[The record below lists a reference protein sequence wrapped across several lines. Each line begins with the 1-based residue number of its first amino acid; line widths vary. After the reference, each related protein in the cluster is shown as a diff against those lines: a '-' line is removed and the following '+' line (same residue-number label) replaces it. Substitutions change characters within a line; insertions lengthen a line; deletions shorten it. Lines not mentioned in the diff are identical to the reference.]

1 MTMATSGKRK
11 PVGKKASGRAKS
23 GRKKWS
29 HRVTETSDALTLDE
43 GVFSRRDP
51 RGIARSL
58 RASAERSKRRKSDP
72 YRSAMSMLT
81 FYINRAGTRM
91 PATRK
96 RTLENAKKELRKLY
110 GKDGPSDGKE
120 AAKSRTRQ
128 GSSRARKKR

>member
-1 MTMATSGKRK
+1 MATSSKR
-11 PVGKKASGRAKS
+11 KS
-23 GRKKWS
+23 GRKKSAKKAKSCRKNWS
-29 HRVTETSDALTLDE
+29 RRVTETSDALTLDE

-51 RGIARSL
+51 RSIARSL

-81 FYINRAGTRM
+81 FYVNRAGTNM

-110 GKDGPSDGKE
+110 GKDGSTKRN
-120 AAKSRTRQ
+120 RTARSKTKQ
-128 GSSRARKKR
+128 SSSRARKKS